1 MLALRKQ
8 TSDSGFTLADV
19 APPNVGPSDVL
30 IRVEKAGI
38 CGTDSHIFKWDP
50 WAQRRIKLPLVA
62 GHEFM
67 GRVTEIGT
75 AVQDLAVG
83 DRVSAEGHISC
94 GQCELCR
101 TGNAHVCPKMEIIGI
116 DRDGAFAEFV
126 AVPRSN
132 VWRLNPCVPD
142 EIAAIFDPLGNAV
155 HTVMAAEVSAKSVIV
170 MGTGAIGLMAIAIA
184 RAVGAA
190 DIIAIDVNAR
200 RLDLARQ
207 LGADVT
213 FLGTSQETIAEIRKR
228 TSGIGADVL
237 LEMSGNNDA
246 IVNGLELLRNGGR
259 AALLGIPSGET
270 TLKLAELVILKGTTI
285 LGIHGRKLFET
296 WYQTEA
302 LLRTGRIDLSPI
314 ISHVL
319 PIIEFQRAFDL
330 LESGAAAKIVLQVA

>member
-8 TSDSGFTLADV
+8 TSARGFALADV
-19 APPNVGPSDVL
+19 APPIIGPSDVL

-38 CGTDSHIFKWDP
+38 CGTDSHIFKWDQ
-50 WAQRRIKLPLVA
+50 WAQRRIKLPLIA

-67 GRVTEIGT
+67 GRVAQIGS

-83 DRVSAEGHISC
+83 DRVSAEGHIPC
-94 GQCELCR
+94 GECELCR
-101 TGNAHVCPKMEIIGI
+101 TGDAHVCPRVEIIGI

-132 VWRLNPCVPD
+132 VWRLDPSIPD

-155 HTVMAAEVSAKSVIV
+155 HTVMAADVSAKTVIV
-170 MGTGAIGLMAIAIA
+170 TGTGAIGLMAIAIA
-184 RAVGAA
+184 RALGAT

-207 LGADVT
+207 VGADAT
-213 FLGTSQETIAEIRKR
+213 FLGSSQETIAEIQKR
-228 TSGIGADVL
+228 TGGIGGDVL
-237 LEMSGNNDA
+237 LEMSGSNEA
-246 IVNGLELLRNGGR
+246 IKNGLVMLRNGGR
-259 AALLGIPSGET
+259 AALLGIPSVET
-270 TLKLAELVILKGTTI
+270 TLNLAELVILKGLTI

-314 ISHVL
+314 ISHIV
-319 PIIEFQRAFDL
+319 PIAEFERAFDL
-330 LESGAAAKIVLQVA
+330 LESGEAAKIVLQVA